1 MNMQWSNIINLL
13 MYMGIAIPLLWVGVY
28 IFRHTTPYDEFEII
42 AGGGDVSDAG
52 HVDAAMAVAYDLGG
66 KVLGVAI
73 VLSSA
78 IFHAANPLESAIWGM
93 IGIVF
98 EVLVFCLFRL
108 IAPIKVT
115 EEIRK
120 GNISVGIFSA
130 SMSIG
135 SGLIM
140 AALIS

>member
-1 MNMQWSNIINLL
+1 MNIQYANIINLL
-13 MYMGIAIPLLWVGVY
+13 MYMGIAIPLLWAGVY
-28 IFRHTTPYDEFEII
+28 IFRYTTPYDEFEIM
-42 AGGGDVSDAG
+42 AGGGEVSDTK
-52 HVDAAMAVAYDLGG
+52 HVDAAMAVAYDMGG

-78 IFHAANPLESAIWGM
+78 IFHAANPLELGVWGM
-93 IGIVF
+93 IGIVL

-108 IAPIKVT
+108 IAPIKVI
-115 EEIRK
+115 EEIPK

-130 SMSIG
+130 SMSIS